1 MKKGRSLCNQILNII
16 DYILNIIKYR
26 IDNVKQK

>member
-1 MKKGRSLCNQILNII
+1 MKKGRALRNQILNII
-16 DYILNIIKYR
+16 EYILNIIKYR